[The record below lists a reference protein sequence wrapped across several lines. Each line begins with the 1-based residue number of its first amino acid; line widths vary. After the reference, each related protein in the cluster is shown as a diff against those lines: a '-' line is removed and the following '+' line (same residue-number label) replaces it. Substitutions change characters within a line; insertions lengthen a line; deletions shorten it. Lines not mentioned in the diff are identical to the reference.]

1 MKKLLFPLALILL
14 AACGQ
19 KGQEAKETQKQTR
32 PEAPLAEM
40 EFPEGID
47 HNFGNYY
54 EKVVKTYDF
63 LVHNPGKTPLVI
75 NQVETFCSC
84 TQASFP
90 TKPILEGE
98 TDTIHVSF
106 DGNGFV
112 EGVWTKQ
119 IRVHANIEGGTKDLW
134 IRGAYYN
141 NNGQ

>member
-1 MKKLLFPLALILL
+1 MKKLFFPLALLLL

-19 KGQEAKETQKQTR
+19 KGQNAQGSQEDK
-32 PEAPLAEM
+32 PEGPLAQI
-40 EFPEGID
+40 EFPDGID

-54 EKVVKTYDF
+54 EKVTKTYDF
-63 LVHNPGKTPLVI
+63 LVHNPGKVPLVI

-84 TQASFP
+84 TQANYPSN
-90 TKPILEGE
+90 PILEGE

-134 IRGAYYN
+134 IRGAYYDYK
-141 NNGQ
+141 GQ